1 MVPTTQV
8 ERPYPGTK
16 KRTRASFDNNV
27 INSSNLSGID
37 SRFYETAQGRRNSE
51 NLSQNFD
58 ANSKQENDEDAEFK
72 DANQDA
78 D

>member
-1 MVPTTQV
+1 MPTTQV

-37 SRFYETAQGRRNSE
+37 YRLYETAKSRMNSE
-51 NLSQNFD
+51 NLSQNPE
-58 ANSKQENDEDAEFK
+58 ANSRNENDEDAEFK
-72 DANQDA
+72 DPE
-78 D
+78 